1 MRQEQNKTTSS
12 SSQSLLSNTFEL
24 REEDLFGLFS
34 EQLPDSM
41 YLLDLDDQ
49 DVPGKIIYT
58 NDAACRIHGYTREE
72 MIGRSINELDK
83 EDEARKSDSR
93 LDKLRSGEVLTF
105 EEERRRMD
113 GTPFPV
119 EVTARMVEWKGRRVA
134 FTIDRDISDRKQ
146 TEDALQSSEFQF
158 DNLITASERQAREMA
173 LLDRVRTI
181 LAKEMDLQIVYR
193 TIVEAV
199 ADTFGYTHIS
209 LYLLKDDYLHAQ
221 YFVGYKQVVTPIPLK
236 EGITGRVVRT
246 GEPALVEDVSDDPD
260 HISSTEGTLSDLVVP
275 IIDQGA
281 VLGTLNIES
290 VGDNILSASDLTM
303 MIALSEHIGVAI
315 GRARLYSEA
324 RASEARYRNLV
335 EQLNDVIFTL
345 NTQGQ
350 ISYISPAIQRY
361 SGHTAEELLGR
372 PFAELMD
379 QQEGPMMMGHVQE
392 MMAGGGAPFEFRV
405 RVKDGERRWVRSSAR
420 TLMNEEGATEIIG
433 MLTDITDRKRM
444 EEERVKFSKLESLGV
459 LAGGI
464 AHDFNNLL
472 TGVVGNMSIASL
484 TLSPDDPI
492 NENLKNAEEALSKAK
507 DLTYQLLTFAKGGT
521 PVKTLVSLKDL
532 LSEIAPFI
540 LRGANSRHELELGD
554 GLWRIEA
561 DTNQI
566 SQVFQNIIINADQAM
581 PDGGVIFIK
590 AANMTAGPDQMPDDL
605 ALSPG
610 VSYVRIDI
618 LDQGGGIAPEQMSKI
633 FDPYFSTKDE
643 GTGLGLATAHSVITQ
658 HGGTITVESRLGQG
672 TTFTVYLPA
681 TTTMVEELA
690 PEDPE
695 TEFTAL
701 DVGEHDGH
709 ILVLDD
715 EEMILSLVK
724 QILTRFGYSV
734 VVSTDGAETL
744 SLYQEALMTQQPFD
758 MVILDLTIPGG
769 KGGKD
774 VIQELRALNPNVHAI
789 VSSGYY
795 NDPVLANYREYGF
808 DGMVAKPYK
817 VHDLLQVIQKTLTGS
832 SS

>member
-1 MRQEQNKTTSS
+1 MRQEQNKTTSP
-12 SSQSLLSNTFEL
+12 SSQSLLSNAFEL

-105 EEERRRMD
+105 EEERRRKD

-134 FTIDRDISDRKQ
+134 FAIDRDISDRKQ

-158 DNLITASERQAREMA
+158 DNLITASERQAQEMA

-221 YFVGYKQVVTPIPLK
+221 YFIGYQQVVTPIPLK

-303 MIALSEHIGVAI
+303 MIALSEHIGAAI

-345 NTQGQ
+345 NSQGQ

-472 TGVVGNMSIASL
+472 TGVLGNMSIASL

-492 NENLKNAEEALSKAK
+492 NENLKNAAEALSKAK

-540 LRGANSRHELELGD
+540 LRSANSRHELELGD

-590 AANMTAGPDQMPDDL
+590 AANMTAEPDQMPDDL

-610 VSYVRIDI
+610 GSYVRIDI

-681 TTTMVEELA
+681 TTTMVEELV
-690 PEDPE
+690 PEEPE

-734 VVSTDGAETL
+734 VVTTDGAETL

-758 MVILDLTIPGG
+758 IVILDLTIPGG

-817 VHDLLQVIQKTLTGS
+817 VHDLLQVIQKTLTNS